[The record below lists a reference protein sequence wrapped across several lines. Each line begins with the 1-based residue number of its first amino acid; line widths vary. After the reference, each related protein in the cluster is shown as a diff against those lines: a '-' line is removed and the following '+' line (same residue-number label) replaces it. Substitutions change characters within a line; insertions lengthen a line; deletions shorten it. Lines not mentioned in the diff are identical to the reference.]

1 MQEDMTAPQAPTTH
15 QASPVTELEPV
26 RSAGRSR
33 VPFGL
38 AALAAGLGIAAVA
51 VGVTAAGP
59 SGAGTPAA
67 PQGVALISDATPA
80 PVQNGQGGQG
90 NGGWTGPGR
99 GFGGG
104 MMGGARFGGPRG
116 GASVTS
122 ISGTQL
128 ALRTDDGWTRTIDA
142 SGATITKAGAA
153 ATLAGI
159 AVGDEIAF
167 AQQRNADGTYTITKI
182 AIVAPHVAGTVTA
195 TSASGL
201 TLKAQDGS
209 TVTVTVSSSTTYRVA
224 GNQSGTLADIKV
236 GDVVVASGTKSGDGS
251 IAATEVNAFTP
262 GTGGPMMGGPH
273 GGWDG
278 DGNGRHGPNASPT
291 PTPPGA

>member
-1 MQEDMTAPQAPTTH
+1 MQEDMMAPQAPATPE
-15 QASPVTELEPV
+15 ASPVAELEAV
-26 RSAGRSR
+26 RSTGRSR

-38 AALAAGLGIAAVA
+38 AALAAGLGLAAVT
-51 VGVTAAGP
+51 VGASVTGP
-59 SGAGTPAA
+59 SGGGNPAA
-67 PQGVALISDATPA
+67 PQGVVLLSDATPA
-80 PVQNGQGGQG
+80 PVQNGQGD
-90 NGGWTGPGR
+90 GGWIGPGR

-116 GASVTS
+116 GASVAS

-153 ATLAGI
+153 ATLADI

-167 AQQRNADGTYTITKI
+167 AQQRSTDGTYTITKI

-224 GNQSGTLADIKV
+224 GTQSATLADIKV

-278 DGNGRHGPNASPT
+278 DGNGRHGPNGPGASPSAL
-291 PTPPGA
+291 PGA